1 MKPIPSPQL
10 HTAPRSFLSPDDTV
24 IYHVD
29 VNSAFL
35 SWEASDRLAR
45 QDGPDLRTIP
55 SVIGG
60 SEEQRHG
67 IVLAKSTPAKKY
79 HIQTGEPLIRAREK
93 CPGLLVVPPNF
104 TLYAEKSKAFIS
116 LLSRYAPKVEQF
128 SIDEAYCDM
137 SGTEKL
143 FGQPVAFAQKLKAII
158 AEELGFTVN
167 IGISSNRLLSKMA
180 SDFEKPDKVHTLF
193 PEEIPVKLWPL
204 PIEDLLY
211 VGKSTAAK
219 LHCLGIHTIYDL
231 AHTDPKILQAHFKKH
246 GQTIYDY
253 ANGRDL
259 EQRSHDEPNKGYG
272 NSITVSFDVT
282 DSETAKRILLSLTE
296 TVGARIRADHA
307 YIRTVSVNLV
317 YDDFEH
323 CSKQCT
329 LDSTTNVTEKI
340 YEAASVLFDRLWTK
354 KPIRLLGVQTAKA
367 TFEAYEQLD
376 LFHSEEN
383 EKYAKLNCALDD
395 IRSRFGEKAV
405 MRACFMES
413 KNAESY
419 QSSKNSKNAFAGS
432 GLEK

>member
-1 MKPIPSPQL
+1 MKPKPSPQL
-10 HTAPRSFLSPDDTV
+10 HTTPLPSIFLDKTV

-35 SWEASDRLAR
+35 SWEAADRLAR
-45 QDGPDLRTIP
+45 GEGTDLRTIP
-55 SVIGG
+55 SAIGG
-60 SEEQRHG
+60 SESQRHG

-93 CPGLLVVPPNF
+93 CPELLVVPPNF

-137 SGTEKL
+137 SGTGKL
-143 FGQPVAFAQKLKAII
+143 FGHPVTFAEKLKATI
-158 AEELGFTVN
+158 ADELGFTVN
-167 IGISSNRLLSKMA
+167 IGISTNRLLAKMA

-204 PIEDLLY
+204 PIENLLY
-211 VGKSTAAK
+211 VGKSTAGK
-219 LHCLGIHTIYDL
+219 LHRLGIHTIYDL
-231 AHTDPKILQAHFKKH
+231 AHTDPEILRAHFKKH

-259 EQRSHDEPNKGYG
+259 EQSSHDEPNKGYG

-282 DSETAKRILLSLTE
+282 DAETAKRILLSLTE
-296 TVGARIRADHA
+296 TVSARIRADHA
-307 YIRTVSVNLV
+307 FIRTVSVNLV

-329 LDSTTNVTEKI
+329 LESTTNVTEKI
-340 YEAASVLFDRLWTK
+340 YEAVSVLFDRLWSK
-354 KPIRLLGVQTAKA
+354 KPIRLLGVQTSKA
-367 TFEAYEQLD
+367 TSEAYEQME
-376 LFHSEEN
+376 LFGSEAN
-383 EKYAKLNCALDD
+383 EKYVKLNSAIDD
-395 IRSRFGEKAV
+395 IRSKFGEDAV

-413 KNAESY
+413 KNAENY
-419 QSSKNSKNAFAGS
+419 QLYKKRHSTRHPS
-432 GLEK
+432 E